1 MFPHMGVGSFLSLVW
16 YSTNGIVSF
25 AMVVRVLLLAFSL
38 FAFKLYSV
46 EQYRTGPTATPRSP
60 AKE

>member
-25 AMVVRVLLLAFSL
+25 AFLRFLAFSL
-38 FAFKLYSV
+38 LV
-46 EQYRTGPTATPRSP
+46 LINDRTGPTATPRSP

>member
-25 AMVVRVLLLAFSL
+25 AFLRFLAF
-38 FAFKLYSV
+38 FFSV
-46 EQYRTGPTATPRSP
+46 
-60 AKE
+60 